1 MQLLSLRTDRLAVDL
16 APEAGGAIARFAVLG
31 EGGAAG
37 DVLRP
42 ASPEALASG
51 TGKDAACY
59 PLVPFS
65 NRIANG
71 RLAFDGEEINLAPN
85 WPGIRHPIHGDG
97 WSRAWTVARHNAR
110 SAELVYQYDGKS
122 GESQSDGRG
131 TGWPFRYRATQLFTL
146 DEAGLTVR
154 LSLDNLEDRPVPAG
168 LGLHPFFRRDPDS
181 ELACNLGGVWRTD
194 SEVLPVEHMP
204 LPSVWDFS
212 ASRPVDGLNLDHC
225 FDGWDGRAVITW
237 PRRGLRLDLSATQA
251 FRHLVIYV
259 PARVPIGQPFF
270 CVEPVS
276 HANGAVGTTRLAAGA
291 TLTGEIAFRLSFL

>member
-16 APEAGGAIARFAVLG
+16 APEAGGAVARFAVLG
-31 EGGAAG
+31 DDGAAG

-71 RLAFDGEEINLAPN
+71 RLAFDGEEIDLAPN

-97 WSRAWTVARHNAR
+97 WSRPWSVARREAR
-110 SAELVYQYDGKS
+110 SAELVYRYDGKA
-122 GESQSDGRG
+122 EQRG
-131 TGWPFRYRATQLFTL
+131 TGWPFRYRATQSFTL
-146 DEAGLTVR
+146 DDASFTVR
-154 LSLDNLEDRPVPAG
+154 LSLENLEDRTVPAG

-181 ELACNLGGVWRTD
+181 ELACHLGGVWRTD
-194 SEVLPVEHMP
+194 AEVLPVEHAA
-204 LPSVWDFS
+204 LPPAWDFS
-212 ASRPVDGLNLDHC
+212 ASRPVDGLDLDHC
-225 FDGWDGRAVITW
+225 FDGWDGHAVITW

-259 PARVPIGQPFF
+259 PEGQPFF
-270 CVEPVS
+270 CVEPVT

-291 TLTGEIAFRLSFL
+291 TLTGEITFRLSYP

>member
-1 MQLLSLRTDRLAVDL
+1 MKLLSLRTGRLALDL
-16 APEAGGAIARFAVLG
+16 APEAGGAVARFAVLG

-42 ASPEALASG
+42 AAPEALASG

-71 RLAFDGEEINLAPN
+71 RLAFDGETFSLAPN
-85 WPGIRHPIHGDG
+85 WPGVRHPMHGDG
-97 WSRAWTVARHNAR
+97 WSRAWNVVRHDAR
-110 SAELVYQYDGKS
+110 SAELAYQHDGLS
-122 GESQSDGRG
+122 
-131 TGWPFRYRATQLFTL
+131 GWPFRYRATQLFTL
-146 DEAGLTVR
+146 DEASLSIR
-154 LSLDNLEDRPVPAG
+154 LSLDNLEDRAVPAG

-181 ELACNLGGVWRTD
+181 ELACHLGGVWRTD
-194 SEVLPVEHMP
+194 AEVLPLEHMP

-212 ASRPVDGLNLDHC
+212 ASRLVDGLNLDHC

-237 PRRGLRLDLSATQA
+237 PRRGLRLELSATQA
-251 FRHLVIYV
+251 FRHVVIYV
-259 PARVPIGQPFF
+259 PARAPTGQPFF